1 VEDPVLDQSSVKL
14 WSVGGGKGGVGKS
27 IVALGLGVCLAEM
40 GKKVILIDGDLGGAN
55 LHTLLGV
62 RFPEVSLEDFLL
74 RRVSRLE
81 DTVIPTQINNISL
94 ISGADDILGAANP
107 TYSQKLRLVQQIEQL
122 PADFILL
129 DLGAGTSFNTLDLFN
144 HSPGKVAVLTGMVTS
159 LQNVYGFI
167 KSALFRKLS
176 REFAGDHEIATLI
189 YQMGNKEGGGNL
201 QSIHDLVNHIETF
214 SPERAARLHR
224 VLDAF
229 QVYLVV
235 NMVKNDQDLKSV
247 QIIKSVCADFL
258 SLHPQILGH
267 LPFDPAVEYAINQ
280 MSPQALF
287 HKKNQAGA
295 ALKQMSR
302 AFLFSSRLTRAV
314 TPRLKPAPAY

>member
-1 VEDPVLDQSSVKL
+1 MIHQSSIKF

-27 IVALGLGVCLAEM
+27 IVTLGLGVCLAEL

-55 LHTLLGV
+55 LHTLLGL

-81 DTVIPTQINNISL
+81 DTVIPTQIDNISL

-107 TYSQKLRLVQQIEQL
+107 TYSQKLRLVQQIEEL

-144 HSPGKVAVLTGMVTS
+144 HSAGKIAVLTGMVTS

-176 REFAGDHEIATLI
+176 REFAGDHEIASLI
-189 YQMGNKEGGGNL
+189 YQIGGKEGGGNF
-201 QSIHDLVNHIETF
+201 QSIQDLINHIETL
-214 SPERAARLHR
+214 SPERTARLHR
-224 VLDAF
+224 IIDGFHL
-229 QVYLVV
+229 YLVV
-235 NMVKNDQDLKSV
+235 NMVKNDQDLKSL

-258 SLHPQILGH
+258 NLHPQMLGH
-267 LPFDPAVEYAINQ
+267 LPSDPAVEYAINQ

-287 HKKNQAGA
+287 QKKSRAGS

-302 AFLFSSRLTRAV
+302 AFLFSSRLSRAV
-314 TPRLKPAPAY
+314 TPQLNPVPAY

>member
-1 VEDPVLDQSSVKL
+1 MLDQSSVKL

-27 IVALGLGVCLAEM
+27 IVTLGLAVCLAEM

-55 LHTLLGV
+55 LHTLLGL

-81 DTVIPTQINNISL
+81 DTVIPTQVENISL

-107 TYSQKLRLVQQIEQL
+107 TYSQKLRLVQQIEEL
-122 PADFILL
+122 AADFVLL

-144 HSPGKVAVLTGMVTS
+144 HSPGKIAVLTGMVTS

-176 REFAGDHEIATLI
+176 REFAGDQETASLI
-189 YQMGNKEGGGNL
+189 YQMGSKEGGGTF
-201 QSIHDLVNHIETF
+201 QSIQDLANHLESAAPDKF
-214 SPERAARLHR
+214 ARLNR
-224 VLDAF
+224 VLKEF
-229 QVYLVV
+229 QLYLVV
-235 NMVKNDQDLKSV
+235 NMVKTDQDLKSV
-247 QIIKSVCADFL
+247 QIIKSVCGDFL
-258 SLHPQILGH
+258 SLYPQMLGH
-267 LPFDPAVEYAINQ
+267 MPFDPAVEIAINQ

-287 HKKNQAGA
+287 KKKSQAGS

-302 AFLFSSRLTRAV
+302 AFLFSSRLTRNV
-314 TPRLKPAPAY
+314 TPQMNPVPAY

>member
-1 VEDPVLDQSSVKL
+1 MLDQSSVKL

-74 RRVSRLE
+74 RRVARLE

-107 TYSQKLRLVQQIEQL
+107 TYSQKLRLVQQIEEL

-144 HSPGKVAVLTGMVTS
+144 HSPGKIAVLTGMVTS

-167 KSALFRKLS
+167 KSALYRKLS
-176 REFAGDHEIATLI
+176 REFAGDHETATLI

-201 QSIHDLVNHIETF
+201 QSIQDLVNHIETL

-224 VLDAF
+224 VLDGF
-229 QVYLVV
+229 HVYLVV

-258 SLHPQILGH
+258 SLHPQMLGH

-287 HKKNQAGA
+287 QKKNQAGA

>member
-1 VEDPVLDQSSVKL
+1 MLYQSSVKL

-27 IVALGLGVCLAEM
+27 IVTLGLAVCLAEM

-81 DTVIPTQINNISL
+81 DTVIFTSIENISL

-107 TYSQKLRLVQQIEQL
+107 TYSQKLRLVQQIEEL
-122 PADFILL
+122 GADFVLL

-144 HSPGKVAVLTGMVTS
+144 HSPGKIAMLTGMVTS

-176 REFAGDHEIATLI
+176 REFAGDFDTAALI
-189 YQMGNKEGGGNL
+189 YQMGSKEGGSNFQYFSRTSPITSRSPRRSGLPNL
-201 QSIHDLVNHIETF
+201 RGYCTILTSTW
-214 SPERAARLHR
+214 
-224 VLDAF
+224 
-229 QVYLVV
+229 
-235 NMVKNDQDLKSV
+235 
-247 QIIKSVCADFL
+247 
-258 SLHPQILGH
+258 SL
-267 LPFDPAVEYAINQ
+267 
-280 MSPQALF
+280 
-287 HKKNQAGA
+287 
-295 ALKQMSR
+295 
-302 AFLFSSRLTRAV
+302 TW
-314 TPRLKPAPAY
+314 

>member
-1 VEDPVLDQSSVKL
+1 MLDQSSVKL

-27 IVALGLGVCLAEM
+27 MVALGMGVCLAEM

-55 LHTLLGV
+55 LHTLLGL
-62 RFPEVSLEDFLL
+62 RYPEVSLEDFLL

-81 DTVIPTQINNISL
+81 DTMIPTQIDNISL

-107 TYSQKLRLVQQIEQL
+107 TYSQKLRLVQQIEEL
-122 PADFILL
+122 AADFILL

-144 HSPGKVAVLTGMVTS
+144 HSPGKIAVLTGMVTS

-176 REFAGDHEIATLI
+176 REFAGDQETAGLI
-189 YQMGNKEGGGNL
+189 YQMGSKEGGSNFQSL
-201 QSIHDLVNHIETF
+201 QDLANHFEAT
-214 SPERAARLHR
+214 SPDRYAKLTR
-224 VLDAF
+224 VLDGYS
-229 QVYLVV
+229 VSLVV
-235 NMVKNDQDLKSV
+235 NMVKSDQDLRSV

-258 SLHPQILGH
+258 SLHPQMLGH

-280 MSPQALF
+280 MDPMALF
-287 HKKNQAGA
+287 KKRGPAGS
-295 ALKQMSR
+295 ALKQMAR
-302 AFLFSSRLTRAV
+302 AFLFSSRLTRAI
-314 TPRLKPAPAY
+314 TPQMKPVPVY

>member
-1 VEDPVLDQSSVKL
+1 MLDQSSVKL

-27 IVALGLGVCLAEM
+27 IVTLGLGVCLAEM

-55 LHTLLGV
+55 LHTLLGL

-74 RRVSRLE
+74 RRVARLE
-81 DTVIPTQINNISL
+81 DTVIPTQIENISL

-107 TYSQKLRLVQQIEQL
+107 TYSQKLRLVQQIEEL
-122 PADFILL
+122 AADFILL

-144 HSPGKVAVLTGMVTS
+144 YSPGKIAVLTGMVTS

-176 REFAGDHEIATLI
+176 REFAGDQETAGLI
-189 YQMGNKEGGGNL
+189 YQMGNKEGGSNFQSL
-201 QSIHDLVNHIETF
+201 QDLANHFEAT
-214 SPERAARLHR
+214 SPDRFVKLSRILEGFHL
-224 VLDAF
+224 
-229 QVYLVV
+229 YLVV
-235 NMVKNDQDLKSV
+235 NMVKSDQDLKSV

-258 SLHPQILGH
+258 SLHPQMLGH
-267 LPFDPAVEYAINQ
+267 LPFDPAVEFAINQ

-287 HKKNQAGA
+287 KKKSQAGS

-302 AFLFSSRLTRAV
+302 AFLFSSRLTRSLS
-314 TPRLKPAPAY
+314 PQLKPAPAY

>member
-1 VEDPVLDQSSVKL
+1 MLDQSSVKL

-27 IVALGLGVCLAEM
+27 IVTLGLGICLAEL

-74 RRVSRLE
+74 RRVPRLE
-81 DTVIPTQINNISL
+81 DTVIPTQIENISL

-107 TYSQKLRLVQQIEQL
+107 TYSQKLRLVQQIEEL
-122 PADFILL
+122 PADFVLL

-144 HSPGKVAVLTGMVTS
+144 HSPGKIAVLTGMVTS

-176 REFAGDHEIATLI
+176 REFAGDHETASLI
-189 YQMGNKEGGGNL
+189 YQMGSKDGGGNI
-201 QSIHDLVNHIETF
+201 QSIQDLTTHLKTTAPDRF
-214 SPERAARLHR
+214 AKLTR
-224 VLDAF
+224 VLDEF
-229 QVYLVV
+229 QLYLVV
-235 NMVKNDQDLKSV
+235 NMVKSDQDLKSV

-258 SLHPQILGH
+258 SLPPQLLGH
-267 LPFDPAVEYAINQ
+267 LPFDPAVEFAINH
-280 MSPQALF
+280 MSPQTLF
-287 HKKNQAGA
+287 KKKSQAGS
-295 ALKQMSR
+295 ALKQMAR
-302 AFLFSSRLTRAV
+302 AFLFSSRLTRSV
-314 TPRLKPAPAY
+314 IPQFKPVPAY

>member
-1 VEDPVLDQSSVKL
+1 MLDQARVKL

-27 IVALGLGVCLAEM
+27 IVTLGLGVCLAEL

-55 LHTLLGV
+55 LHTLLGL
-62 RFPEVSLEDFLL
+62 RFPEVTLEDFLL

-81 DTVIPTQINNISL
+81 DTVIPTQVDNISL

-107 TYSQKLRLVQQIEQL
+107 TYSQKLRLVQQIQEL
-122 PADFILL
+122 SADFILL

-176 REFAGDHEIATLI
+176 REFAGDHETATLI
-189 YQMGNKEGGGNL
+189 YQMGGKEGGGNL
-201 QSIHDLVNHIETF
+201 QSIKDLAEQLEAS
-214 SPERAARLHR
+214 SPERAAR
-224 VLDAF
+224 F
-229 QVYLVV
+229 QMILSEFQLYLVV
-235 NMVKNDQDLKSV
+235 NMVKTDQDLKSV
-247 QIIKSVCADFL
+247 QIIRSVCADFL
-258 SLHPQILGH
+258 SLQPHMLGH
-267 LPFDPAVEYAINQ
+267 LPFDPAVEFAINQ

-287 HKKNQAGA
+287 QKKSQAGA
-295 ALKQMSR
+295 ALKQMAR
-302 AFLFSSRLTRAV
+302 AFLFSSRLSRSIV
-314 TPRLKPAPAY
+314 PQMEPVPVF

>member
-1 VEDPVLDQSSVKL
+1 MHDQGRLKL

-27 IVALGLGVCLAEM
+27 IVTLGLGVCLAEL

-55 LHTLLGV
+55 LHTLLGL
-62 RFPEVSLEDFLL
+62 RFPEVTLEDFLL

-107 TYSQKLRLVQQIEQL
+107 TYSQKLRLVQQIQEL
-122 PADFILL
+122 SADFVLL

-144 HSPGKVAVLTGMVTS
+144 HSPGKIAVLTGMVTS

-176 REFAGDHEIATLI
+176 REFAGDQETAALI
-189 YQMGNKEGGGNL
+189 YQMGGKDGGGNF
-201 QSIHDLVNHIETF
+201 QSIKDLAEHLEAS
-214 SPERAARLHR
+214 SPERYGRFYRILME
-224 VLDAF
+224 F
-229 QVYLVV
+229 QIYLVV
-235 NMVKNDQDLKSV
+235 NMVRSEQDLKSV
-247 QIIKSVCADFL
+247 QIIKSVCSDFL
-258 SLHPQILGH
+258 SLQPQMLGH
-267 LPFDPAVEYAINQ
+267 LPFDPAVEFAINQ

-287 HKKNQAGA
+287 HKKNQAGS
-295 ALKQMSR
+295 ALKQMAR
-302 AFLFSSRLTRAV
+302 AFLFSSRLSRAIV
-314 TPRLKPAPAY
+314 PQLEPVPAF

>member
-1 VEDPVLDQSSVKL
+1 MLDQSSVKL

-27 IVALGLGVCLAEM
+27 IVTLGLGVCLADM

-55 LHTLLGV
+55 LHTLLGL

-81 DTVIPTQINNISL
+81 DTVIPTPIDNISL

-107 TYSQKLRLVQQIEQL
+107 TYSQKLRLVQQIEEL
-122 PADFILL
+122 AADFILL

-144 HSPGKVAVLTGMVTS
+144 HSPGKIAVLTGMVTS

-176 REFAGDHEIATLI
+176 REFAGDGETAGLI
-189 YQMGNKEGGGNL
+189 YQMGSKEGGSNF
-201 QSIHDLVNHIETF
+201 QSINDLANHFEAAAPDRF
-214 SPERAARLHR
+214 SKLSR
-224 VLDAF
+224 VLSGF
-229 QVYLVV
+229 NVHLVV
-235 NMVKNDQDLKSV
+235 NMVKTDQDLKSV

-258 SLHPQILGH
+258 SLHPQMLGH
-267 LPFDPAVEYAINQ
+267 LPFDPAVEFAINQ

-287 HKKNQAGA
+287 QKKSPAGA
-295 ALKQMSR
+295 ALKQMAR
-302 AFLFSSRLTRAV
+302 AFLFSSRLTRTAS
-314 TPRLKPAPAY
+314 PQLKPAPAY

>member
-1 VEDPVLDQSSVKL
+1 MLNQSSVKF

-27 IVALGLGVCLAEM
+27 IVTLGLGVCLAEL

-55 LHTLLGV
+55 LHTLLGM
-62 RFPEVSLEDFLL
+62 RFPEVSLEDFLM
-74 RRVSRLE
+74 RRVSRLD
-81 DTVIPTQINNISL
+81 DTVIPTQIENISL

-107 TYSQKLRLVQQIEQL
+107 TYSQKLRLVQQIEEL

-144 HSPGKVAVLTGMVTS
+144 HSPGKIAVLTGMVTS

-176 REFAGDHEIATLI
+176 REFAGDHETASLI
-189 YQMGNKEGGGNL
+189 YQMGSKDGGGF
-201 QSIHDLVNHIETF
+201 QSIQDLINHFETI
-214 SPERAARLHR
+214 SPERLGRLHR
-224 VLDAF
+224 VLDEF
-229 QVYLVV
+229 HLYLVV

-258 SLHPQILGH
+258 SLHPQMLGH
-267 LPFDPAVEYAINQ
+267 LPFDAAVEYAINQ

-287 HKKNQAGA
+287 QKKSQAGS

-302 AFLFSSRLTRAV
+302 AFLFSSRLTKSV
-314 TPRLKPAPAY
+314 TPQLKPAPAY

>member
-1 VEDPVLDQSSVKL
+1 MLNQSSVKL

-27 IVALGLGVCLAEM
+27 IVTLGLGVCLAEM

-55 LHTLLGV
+55 LHTLLGL

-81 DTVIPTQINNISL
+81 DTVIPTKIDNISL

-107 TYSQKLRLVQQIEQL
+107 TYSQKLRLVQQIEEL
-122 PADFILL
+122 AADFILL

-144 HSPGKVAVLTGMVTS
+144 HSPGKIAVLTGMVTS

-167 KSALFRKLS
+167 KSSLFRKLS
-176 REFAGDHEIATLI
+176 REFAGDQETAGLI
-189 YQMGNKEGGGNL
+189 YQMGSKEGGSNFQSL
-201 QSIHDLVNHIETF
+201 QDLANHFEAA
-214 SPERAARLHR
+214 SPERFAKLTR
-224 VLDAF
+224 VLNGYN
-229 QVYLVV
+229 VSLVV
-235 NMVKNDQDLKSV
+235 NMVKTDQDLKSV

-258 SLHPQILGH
+258 SLHPQMLGN
-267 LPFDPAVEYAINQ
+267 LPFDPAVEFAINQ

-287 HKKNQAGA
+287 DKKSQAGS
-295 ALKQMSR
+295 ALKQMAR
-302 AFLFSSRLTRAV
+302 AFLFSSRLTKAV
-314 TPRLKPAPAY
+314 NPQLKTAPAPA

>member
-1 VEDPVLDQSSVKL
+1 MLDQSNVKM

-27 IVALGLGVCLAEM
+27 IVTLGLGVCLAEM

-81 DTVIPTQINNISL
+81 DTVLPTPIANISL

-107 TYSQKLRLVQQIEQL
+107 TYSQKLRLVQQIEEL
-122 PADFILL
+122 AADFILL

-144 HSPGKVAVLTGMVTS
+144 HSPGKIAVLTGMVTS

-176 REFAGDHEIATLI
+176 REFAGDPDTSALI
-189 YQMGNKEGGGNL
+189 YQMGGKEGGSNL
-201 QSIHDLVNHIETF
+201 QSIKDLSHHFETT
-214 SPERAARLHR
+214 SPERHAKISR
-224 VLDAF
+224 VLHSF
-229 QVYLVV
+229 NIQLVV
-235 NMVKNDQDLKSV
+235 NMVKTDQDLKSV
-247 QIIKSVCADFL
+247 QIIKSVCGDFL
-258 SLHPQILGH
+258 SLQPQMLGH
-267 LPFDPAVEYAINQ
+267 LPFDPAVEFAINQ

-287 HKKNQAGA
+287 KKKSPAGM

-302 AFLFSSRLTRAV
+302 AFLFSSRLTRAI
-314 TPRLKPAPAY
+314 TPRLKTAPAF